1 MLSKLFNLCF
11 QTLNKSIVKYTF
23 VDTNYKLI
31 LNYIDYE
38 WICVFFNWK
47 EVFHEYNRLIPC
59 YVLVSALNSKLGVT
73 VRS

>member
-1 MLSKLFNLCF
+1 MLSKLLHLCF

-38 WICVFFNWK
+38 WICVFFDWK
-47 EVFHEYNRLIPC
+47 EVIHEYNWVILS
-59 YVLVSALNSKLGVT
+59 YVLVSTLNS
-73 VRS
+73 